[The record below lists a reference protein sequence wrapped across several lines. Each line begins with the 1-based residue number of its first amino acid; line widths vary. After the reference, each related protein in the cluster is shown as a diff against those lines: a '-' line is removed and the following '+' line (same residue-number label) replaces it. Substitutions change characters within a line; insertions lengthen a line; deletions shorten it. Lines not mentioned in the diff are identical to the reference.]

1 MFSNLLDITG
11 FFVSVLINLLLI
23 ALICYYFKRKIDNLE
38 YSQSEQAKT
47 LYTLISQQNMLMNN
61 ENKNVVIRGSDVD
74 VMNGLDLTQLNQPSD
89 EESASESEDESE
101 EDDEEVDEVAVEE
114 DCQIDEEEVKQIEFD
129 NSGDYEQDDA
139 EIRSQGDITVVHDVG
154 EFAMEEMQ
162 EEVVAE
168 EEVAAEEEVVA
179 EEEVAEEV
187 AEVAEVVPEEVVAEE
202 EVENYEK
209 MTVKELKNVLAEKGV
224 HAKSSMNKGDII
236 NILKVTDNTMEIND
250 TIEEM

>member
-11 FFVSVLINLLLI
+11 FFVSVLINLLLV

-74 VMNGLDLTQLNQPSD
+74 VMDGLDLTQLNQPSD

-101 EDDEEVDEVAVEE
+101 DDNEEVDEVAVEE

-129 NSGDYEQDDA
+129 NSGDYEQDDS
-139 EIRSQGDITVVHDVG
+139 EIRSQGDITVVHDVE

-162 EEVVAE
+162 EELD
-168 EEVAAEEEVVA
+168 A

-187 AEVAEVVPEEVVAEE
+187 AEEDAEVAEVVPEEVVAEE

-236 NILKVTDNTMEIND
+236 NILKGTANTMEID
-250 TIEEM
+250 ETIEEM